1 MRRRLETFVL
11 VASAIVGCAE
21 TVSSSV
27 APRATPTAA
36 TPTATAHAAEEGC
49 IPDPCDMC
57 VMQPDDD
64 ASEPLDDGCPGF
76 RMTGACAL
84 GSGEQPRATRLAA
97 DLAGDPHI
105 TSVRIV
111 SAKPDCV
118 GAVRDALVRAGMP
131 ARRLETAIR
140 GTSGAAVF
148 LEVGAWDGRRCGP

>member
-1 MRRRLETFVL
+1 MRRLLETFVL
-11 VASAIVGCAE
+11 VSSAIVGCGE

-27 APRATPTAA
+27 APPATPRAA
-36 TPTATAHAAEEGC
+36 TTATAHAAEEGC

-64 ASEPLDDGCPGF
+64 ANEPLDDGCPGF
-76 RMTGACAL
+76 RMTEACAL
-84 GSGEQPRATRLAA
+84 GSGEQARATRLAA
-97 DLAGDPHI
+97 DVAGDPHI

-111 SAKPDCV
+111 SAKPECV

-131 ARRLETAIR
+131 AGRLETAVR
-140 GTSGAAVF
+140 GTSGASVF